1 MNRQWVRKLRWFW
14 FIEAVIWMVL
24 LPGVFMQAISYVKAD
39 HRLLVP
45 MILAFCLGG
54 ARSWH
59 SLRLWWTSRPSSPL
73 GATADESAVPLPD
86 RKSLDTHR
94 RSQLILWCTMI
105 VLTMLMYFVSTQY
118 ITSAPTASDG
128 IETPFLLVGLALV
141 LVSFF
146 LRNKLRTP
154 FNEPHDLLRERRAL
168 IFSLIPCEAAA
179 ALGVALHSMSKSPLA
194 HVLVLIGISGLLLHY
209 PRQTTNIGVAGQ

>member
-1 MNRQWVRKLRWFW
+1 VDRQWVRKIRWFL

-24 LPGVFMQAISYVKAD
+24 LPGVLMRAISYEKAD
-39 HRLLVP
+39 HRLFVP
-45 MILAFCLGG
+45 MILAFCLGA

-59 SLRLWWTSRPSSPL
+59 YLRLWVRSRASSPL

-94 RSQLILWCTMI
+94 RSQLMLWCAMI
-105 VLTMLMYFVSTQY
+105 VLTILMYFVGTQY

-154 FNEPHDLLRERRAL
+154 FSEARDLLLERRAL

-179 ALGVALHSMSKSPLA
+179 ALGVALHSMSTSPLA
-194 HVLVLIGISGLLLHY
+194 HVLVLIGISGLVLHY
-209 PRQTTNIGVAGQ
+209 PRRTTDIRVAGQ